1 MEEPLF
7 VQPLAVANLDVHLE
21 VKGASTNLSP
31 WVLSHIKAFRKS
43 VGTSLE
49 GFKAEITGLVLA
61 LEAKKKSVVQGK
73 NSRKKGPF
81 SSAMIDFSDFIS
93 KQGLID
99 LPMEGGT
106 FTWSNSKEVAS
117 CSKLD
122 KFLLSSDWE
131 EHFPNIRQ
139 RQLQRLL
146 SDHFPI
152 LVEGQNFQRD
162 SRPFRFENMWL
173 KADGFVDRVRSW
185 WVSYTFRGSCSFWI
199 ASKLKALKLDLKKW
213 NEEEFRNVENRMHKL
228 WKDLNDLDLIAD
240 CLPLTNEEILEKDW
254 LHTKLE
260 KLYAENEGQRPVLNE
275 VEFSKISREDATW
288 LDRLFEEEEAI
299 FEKSLN
305 ATLLAFIPKKVD
317 AVNRCGF
324 SEQWSKWILFCISR
338 VKFSI
343 LINGFTVGPRYH
355 TPLMVSHLLFA
366 DNTLIFSDAL
376 PSQIGKLRDIL
387 SSFKAVSVCGEL
399 YDKAGQLLSSSK
411 LAMRLH
417 WDLRFYRKPQDEE
430 MEQFDIF
437 WNLIHSMTFTSE
449 GHDKLYR
456 KSTKNKGFE
465 RFSITK
471 SQTKPDTS
479 NGGLCLACKAY

>member
-1 MEEPLF
+1 
-7 VQPLAVANLDVHLE
+7 
-21 VKGASTNLSP
+21 
-31 WVLSHIKAFRKS
+31 
-43 VGTSLE
+43 
-49 GFKAEITGLVLA
+49 
-61 LEAKKKSVVQGK
+61 
-73 NSRKKGPF
+73 
-81 SSAMIDFSDFIS
+81 MIDFSDFIS

-260 KLYAENEGQRPVLNE
+260 KVTLMEEICWRQKSKALWIREG
-275 VEFSKISREDATW
+275 
-288 LDRLFEEEEAI
+288 DR
-299 FEKSLN
+299 N
-305 ATLLAFIPKKVD
+305 
-317 AVNRCGF
+317 
-324 SEQWSKWILFCISR
+324 
-338 VKFSI
+338 
-343 LINGFTVGPRYH
+343 
-355 TPLMVSHLLFA
+355 
-366 DNTLIFSDAL
+366 
-376 PSQIGKLRDIL
+376 
-387 SSFKAVSVCGEL
+387 
-399 YDKAGQLLSSSK
+399 SK
-411 LAMRLH
+411 LFHRTANSHR
-417 WDLRFYRKPQDEE
+417 RFNT
-430 MEQFDIF
+430 IN
-437 WNLIHSMTFTSE
+437 NL
-449 GHDKLYR
+449 
-456 KSTKNKGFE
+456 
-465 RFSITK
+465 
-471 SQTKPDTS
+471 
-479 NGGLCLACKAY
+479 GGW